1 MDMLL
6 RFGVEN
12 HLSIQKR
19 QELSFA
25 ASSLRDRED
34 GLIPCS
40 DVSVGTVIP
49 AAIIYGANA
58 SGKTNF
64 LNALKTMQRMVLW
77 SQSRGTP
84 DGGIPL
90 RHEFRL
96 DPAWS
101 KRPSCFDVDFVL
113 DGIRYH
119 YGFEASDEA
128 FVSEWLY
135 EIPKA
140 HRRKLYERDG
150 GRFDFGRH
158 LRGKNRSIA
167 ELTRPN
173 SLFLSAAAQLGHPQL
188 LGIYTYFQDMAFMLS
203 PSVNSNSASDI
214 FAKADEANRKQAIS
228 FLHAI
233 DANVVWYERSESEIS
248 QKEREMKREF
258 WALMKKFS
266 ESPDED
272 PPKSFDE
279 NNEVKIQLTHRGS
292 GGENIPLGLG
302 LESAGTIRLLPLL
315 VRAYR
320 ALDQGRPLIV
330 DELDASLHT
339 HAAEALVKL
348 FSGKGN
354 GNGAQL
360 VATVHDTS
368 LLRSDALR
376 RDQVWFAEK
385 GAKGATEIYPLT
397 DIRTRKG
404 DNLELGYLQ
413 GRYGAVPMNDPL
425 ETIPGTP

>member
-1 MDMLL
+1 MLL

-25 ASSLRDRED
+25 ASSLRDQKD
-34 GLIPCS
+34 GLISCAA
-40 DVSVGTVIP
+40 VTGGAVIP
-49 AAIIYGANA
+49 SAIIYGANA

-64 LNALKTMQRMVLW
+64 LNALSTMQQMVLW
-77 SQSRGTP
+77 SQIRGTP
-84 DGGIPL
+84 GGGVL

-96 DPAWS
+96 DPACAE
-101 KRPSCFDVDFVL
+101 KASCFDVDFMI

-150 GRFDFGRH
+150 ARFDFGRH
-158 LRGKNRSIA
+158 LQGRNRSVA

-188 LGIYTYFQDMAFMLS
+188 SGIYTYFKDMAFMLS
-203 PSVNSNSASDI
+203 PSVNSNAASNI
-214 FAKADEANRKQAIS
+214 FTDADEATRERAIR
-228 FLHAI
+228 FLRAI
-233 DANVVWYERSESEIS
+233 DTGVVGYKRSESEIS
-248 QKEREMKREF
+248 EKDLEIKREL
-258 WALMKKFS
+258 WALVQKIS
-266 ESPDED
+266 GIPNAEPPQSLDER
-272 PPKSFDE
+272 
-279 NNEVKIQLTHRGS
+279 NEVSIELSHRGA
-292 GGENIPLGLG
+292 GGESIPLGLDW
-302 LESAGTIRLLPLL
+302 ESAGTIRLLPLL

-339 HAAEALVKL
+339 RAAEALVKL
-348 FSGKGN
+348 FSGKQN
-354 GNGAQL
+354 GNRAQL
-360 VATVHDTS
+360 VATVHDTN
-368 LLRSDALR
+368 LLRSNALR
-376 RDQVWFAEK
+376 RDQIWFAEK
-385 GAKGATEIYPLT
+385 GAEGATEIYPLT
-397 DIRTRKG
+397 DIRTRRG

-425 ETIPGTP
+425 ETIPGSP

>member
-1 MDMLL
+1 MLL

-19 QELSFA
+19 QELSLA
-25 ASSLRDRED
+25 ASSLRDNED
-34 GLIPCS
+34 GLIHCP
-40 DVSVGTVIP
+40 DVSGGAVLP
-49 AAIIYGANA
+49 AAIVYGANA

-64 LNALKTMQRMVLW
+64 LNALRTMQRMVSW
-77 SQSRGTP
+77 SQIKGTP
-84 DGGIPL
+84 GEGIPL
-90 RHEFRL
+90 RHEFLL

-101 KRPSCFDVDFVL
+101 GRPSCFDIDFVI

-119 YGFEASDEA
+119 YGFGASDEA

-150 GRFDFGRH
+150 DRFDFGRH
-158 LRGKNRSIA
+158 LRGRNANVA

-188 LGIYTYFQDMAFMLS
+188 SGIYTYFRDMVFMLS
-203 PSVNSNSASDI
+203 PSANSNAASSI
-214 FAKADEANRKQAIS
+214 FANADEANREQAIR
-228 FLHAI
+228 FLRAI
-233 DANVVWYERSESEIS
+233 DANVVDYKRSEAEIS
-248 QKEREMKREF
+248 EKELEMKREF
-258 WALMKKFS
+258 WALAQRFS
-266 ESPDED
+266 GSSDED
-272 PPKSFDE
+272 PPKSLDE
-279 NNEVKIQLTHRGS
+279 TNEVRIELTHRGS
-292 GGENIPLGLG
+292 GGESVPLGLD

-320 ALDQGRPLIV
+320 ALDRGRPLIV

-339 HAAEALVKL
+339 HAAEALVRL
-348 FSGKGN
+348 FSGRGN

-360 VATVHDTS
+360 VATVHDTNV
-368 LLRSDALR
+368 LRSAALR

-385 GAKGATEIYPLT
+385 GAGGATEIYPLT
-397 DIRTRKG
+397 DIRTRRG

-425 ETIPGTP
+425 ETIPGSQ

>member
-1 MDMLL
+1 MLL

-167 ELTRPN
+167 ELTRLN

-203 PSVNSNSASDI
+203 PSAQDCHPCASGCRSAD
-214 FAKADEANRKQAIS
+214 
-228 FLHAI
+228 
-233 DANVVWYERSESEIS
+233 RSRWRPWHPS
-248 QKEREMKREF
+248 RRTR
-258 WALMKKFS
+258 
-266 ESPDED
+266 PDRAA
-272 PPKSFDE
+272 
-279 NNEVKIQLTHRGS
+279 TH
-292 GGENIPLGLG
+292 P
-302 LESAGTIRLLPLL
+302 SAGDSCHGPFR
-315 VRAYR
+315 
-320 ALDQGRPLIV
+320 Q
-330 DELDASLHT
+330 
-339 HAAEALVKL
+339 AAPHSR
-348 FSGKGN
+348 FP
-354 GNGAQL
+354 
-360 VATVHDTS
+360 
-368 LLRSDALR
+368 
-376 RDQVWFAEK
+376 
-385 GAKGATEIYPLT
+385 YPKT
-397 DIRTRKG
+397 T
-404 DNLELGYLQ
+404 
-413 GRYGAVPMNDPL
+413 
-425 ETIPGTP
+425 

>member
-1 MDMLL
+1 MLL

-12 HLSIQKR
+12 HFSIQKR

-25 ASSLRDRED
+25 ASSLRDNED
-34 GLIPCS
+34 GLIRCP
-40 DVSVGTVIP
+40 DVSGGAVIP
-49 AAIIYGANA
+49 SAIIYGANA

-64 LNALKTMQRMVLW
+64 LNALRTMQQMVLW
-77 SQSRGTP
+77 SQIKGTP
-84 DGGIPL
+84 GGGVP

-101 KRPSCFDVDFVL
+101 GRPSCFDIDFVL
-113 DGIRYH
+113 DGVRYH

-135 EIPKA
+135 GIPKA

-150 GRFDFGRH
+150 DQFDFGRH
-158 LRGKNRSIA
+158 LRGRNTNVA

-173 SLFLSAAAQLGHPQL
+173 SLFLSAAAQFGHPQL
-188 LGIYTYFQDMAFMLS
+188 SGVYGYFRDMAFMLS
-203 PSVNSNSASDI
+203 PSVNSNAASST
-214 FAKADEANRKQAIS
+214 FAEADEANREQAIR
-228 FLHAI
+228 FLRSI
-233 DANVVWYERSESEIS
+233 DANVVDYKRYESEIS
-248 QKEREMKREF
+248 DKDLEVKREF
-258 WALMKKFS
+258 WALVQRFS
-266 ESPDED
+266 GSQDED
-272 PPKSFDE
+272 PPKSLDE
-279 NNEVKIQLTHRGS
+279 RNEVRIELSHRGS
-292 GGENIPLGLG
+292 GGESISLGLD

-320 ALDQGRPLIV
+320 AFDRGRPIII

-339 HAAEALVKL
+339 RAAEALVKL

-354 GNGAQL
+354 GKGAQL
-360 VATVHDTS
+360 VATVHDTN
-368 LLRSDALR
+368 LLRSAALR

-385 GAKGATEIYPLT
+385 GAEGATEIYPLT
-397 DIRTRKG
+397 DIRTREG

-425 ETIPGTP
+425 ETIPGTL